1 MGLEPHPVT
10 LKLHPT
16 IAAIRQYGGAVMMKL
31 KLNSGLVIALC
42 LSTSVAW
49 ADSLELKNGSLIK
62 GKFMGGTESEISFQV
77 GSTVQRYHLT
87 DIVSLKF
94 DSEKA
99 ASDMPARPNSTLS
112 NDSGTAEHPGM
123 NAPASVTIPA

>member
-1 MGLEPHPVT
+1 
-10 LKLHPT
+10 
-16 IAAIRQYGGAVMMKL
+16 MKKF
-31 KLNSGLVIALC
+31 KLNCGVVIALC
-42 LSTSVAW
+42 LAASMAQ

-77 GSTVQRYHLT
+77 GSSLQKYNLA

-112 NDSGTAEHPGM
+112 NDPGAAEHPGM
-123 NAPASVTIPA
+123 KTPVSVIIPAGT